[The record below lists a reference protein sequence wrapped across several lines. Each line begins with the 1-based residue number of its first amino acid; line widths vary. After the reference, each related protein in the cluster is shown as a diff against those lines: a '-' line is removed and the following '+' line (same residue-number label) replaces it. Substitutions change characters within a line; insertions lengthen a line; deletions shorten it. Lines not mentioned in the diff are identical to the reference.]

1 MYQALN
7 PSRGFLRPGSRAAW
21 KPASVKTPYHFED
34 TVDDCRSISDALYV
48 HSCRLQ
54 YGTDD
59 VVYDDFREHGHFTA
73 AFVSPWLWTHEISLT
88 ALHAMMQLS
97 KLRAGRVE
105 PSSFPPT
112 ARLIAAGL

>member
-1 MYQALN
+1 MQ
-7 PSRGFLRPGSRAAW
+7 
-21 KPASVKTPYHFED
+21 
-34 TVDDCRSISDALYV
+34 
-48 HSCRLQ
+48 
-54 YGTDD
+54 
-59 VVYDDFREHGHFTA
+59 A